1 MRITLSEQS
10 KSLLLEV
17 LEDLRTISKQAND
30 TEALLDYER
39 LEAAIQKPYKNIKK
53 KDASAIWDL
62 ADAGENMCKGMLEK
76 NEKNYLVPKI
86 QDTMNEF
93 LDVKKEIETRLIAV
107 LPKLSDKTAEAM
119 KLNKEE
125 ESDV

>member
-1 MRITLSEQS
+1 MRTVS
-10 KSLLLEV
+10 KAAS
-17 LEDLRTISKQAND
+17 D
-30 TEALLDYER
+30 TEALADFER
-39 LEAAIQKPYKNIKK
+39 LEACIQKPYKNIKK

-86 QDTMNEF
+86 QDTMDCF

-107 LPKLSDKTAEAM
+107 LPKLSDKTMELMEAA
-119 KLNKEE
+119 KKDKEE
-125 ESDV
+125 SEDV